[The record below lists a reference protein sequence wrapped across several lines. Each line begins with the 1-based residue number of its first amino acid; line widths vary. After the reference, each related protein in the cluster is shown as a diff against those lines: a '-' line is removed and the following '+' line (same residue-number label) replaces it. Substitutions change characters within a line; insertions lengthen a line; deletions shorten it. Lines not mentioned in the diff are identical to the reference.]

1 MYIYNNKN
9 NKMSP
14 SRKNNKRKRQ
24 REPETDIIIWPTDE
38 EVYEDVKHEL
48 ETEECICVDDE
59 IADTRMM
66 IQQIKED
73 ISTLKNDMTEI
84 IALMKSLL
92 LTV

>member
-48 ETEECICVDDE
+48 EPEQCICIDDE
-59 IADTRMM
+59 IAEIRMS
-66 IQQIKED
+66 IKKTEES
-73 ISTLKNDMTEI
+73 ISALQNSMTEI

>member
-14 SRKNNKRKRQ
+14 RRKNNKRKR
-24 REPETDIIIWPTDE
+24 EPETDIIVWPTDE

-48 ETEECICVDDE
+48 EPEQCICIDDE

-73 ISTLKNDMTEI
+73 IATLKNDMTEI